1 MINLKK
7 TMALGTIIFAIGT
20 TSVTAFAASNYKT
33 PADAVAGLTGKTV
46 ESVTAEKLETGKT
59 YGTIAKEAGKL
70 EEFKAEKL
78 EMKKDKL
85 NAQVAA
91 GTITQDKADEIIAA
105 IIEKQTTCD
114 GTGTSKIGKGKCKGM
129 GAGSNKAAGNG
140 AHKGNGG
147 AGCGQDEIIK

>member
-1 MINLKK
+1 MTNFKK
-7 TMALGTIIFAIGT
+7 AIALGTILFTIGT

-33 PADAVAGLTGKTV
+33 PAEAVAGITGKTV
-46 ESVTAEKLETGKT
+46 ESVTAEKSETGKN
-59 YGTIAKEAGKL
+59 YGAIAKEAGKL

-105 IIEKQTTCD
+105 IIEKQATCD
-114 GTGTSKIGKGKCKGM
+114 GTGTSKIGKGM
-129 GAGSNKAAGNG
+129 GAGFGSNGKAGNG
-140 AHKGNGG
+140 EHKGNGG
-147 AGCGQDEIIK
+147 AGHGQGTGL